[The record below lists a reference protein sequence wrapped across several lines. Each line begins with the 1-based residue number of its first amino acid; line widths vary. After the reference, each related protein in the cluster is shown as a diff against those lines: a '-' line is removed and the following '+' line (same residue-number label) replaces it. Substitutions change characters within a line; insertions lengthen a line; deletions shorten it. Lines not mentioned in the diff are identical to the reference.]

1 MSPSDHSAGPFP
13 NSATGWDAMPPK
25 RQRFYLWVVLWWLLG
40 GFIGILL
47 QLLGVHYF
55 LASLI
60 VLALAALH
68 LVPLGRAALDELRQ
82 RRASG
87 AEPLKPV
94 TPGAL
99 VGWTV
104 AAVLFWVLVAVLAMT
119 SDQMF
124 VPLLPILVT
133 VIAVVRFRQWR
144 AQRAS
149 AENRGSSTRREK
161 EGLR

>member
-1 MSPSDHSAGPFP
+1 MSPNDHSARPFSGP
-13 NSATGWDAMPPK
+13 ATGWDAMPPK

-47 QLLGVHYF
+47 QLLGIHYL

-87 AEPLKPV
+87 EEPLKPV
-94 TPGAL
+94 TTGAL

-104 AAVLFWVLVAVLAMT
+104 TAVLFWALVVLLAMT

-124 VPLLPILVT
+124 IPLLPILVT
-133 VIAVVRFRQWR
+133 VIAIIRFRQWR
-144 AQRAS
+144 TQRAS
-149 AENRGSSTRREK
+149 AQNGDPLGGRPEGS
-161 EGLR
+161 LP